1 LAWLNYLV
9 DIKKEKYMTGFGAIT
24 NNWDVASL
32 IFTLFILF
40 FLGLIVYLTLESKR
54 EGFPLES
61 ERFGKITNEPG
72 LIMMPK
78 AKVFHTESGVDYH
91 APLAKA
97 PMPEVLNAVPAHH
110 MNGAPLIPTGNP
122 LLAGVGPGSYANRAD
137 VPDVGLHGE
146 PRIVPLTQLPT
157 FSIHQKDKNPIGMT
171 VFGADQQA
179 AGKVADLWVDHMES
193 MVRYIEVVL
202 TSDEYVLI
210 PYAFAQIKSDGVQVN
225 AILSSQFKD
234 VPKTKSN
241 VQITLLEEEKI
252 MAYYGAG
259 LLYATPDRQE
269 PYA

>member
-1 LAWLNYLV
+1 
-9 DIKKEKYMTGFGAIT
+9 MTGFGAIT

-40 FLGLIVYLTLESKR
+40 FLGLTVYLTLESKR

-91 APLAKA
+91 APLAKT

-202 TSDEYVLI
+202 TTDEYVLI